1 MIENIIII
9 SIIVIYLIG
18 YVLAFWVAYKDQR
31 KWKLINTFTLLDFV
45 ALLVLA
51 VFSWLLIF
59 IYCAD
64 NVVLW
69 EHEK

>member
-1 MIENIIII
+1 MIEDIIIT

-45 ALLVLA
+45 ILLVLA

-59 IYCAD
+59 VHCAD

-69 EHEK
+69 KDE